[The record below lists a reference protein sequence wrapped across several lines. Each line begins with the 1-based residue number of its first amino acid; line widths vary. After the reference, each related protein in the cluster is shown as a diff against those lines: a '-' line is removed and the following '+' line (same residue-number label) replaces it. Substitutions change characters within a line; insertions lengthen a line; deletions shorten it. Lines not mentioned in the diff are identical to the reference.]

1 MSSDSSSA
9 RSNHRKTLQSIPNE
23 NEFDTSSN
31 QIPSVPSRAPL
42 NSIPD
47 PSQYHMKTPLHQSH
61 DPSIA
66 SASKKSDGIVET
78 HLVSSLLKTPK
89 FCGRGK
95 LTNSETN
102 SAQTTP
108 IRSGPRVSNIGV
120 ASGSTLTRLPSQ
132 LGNGG
137 GRGGPF
143 PRVSRGIS
151 VVIPQQI
158 LVDVP
163 HFELDDDRSF
173 WNDRNVQ
180 VLIRIRPLNDSELIS
195 QGHGRCLRQE
205 SGQTVVWLGHP
216 ETRFTFD
223 HVACE
228 SISQDNL
235 FRVAGL
241 PMVDNCMSGYNSCM
255 FAYGQTGSGKTY
267 TMMGEID
274 KMDGKLSDDCGI
286 TPRVFEYLFT
296 RITKEEESRKQ
307 ERLIYSCKCSF
318 LEIYNEHITDLL
330 EPSSTNLLLRE
341 DSKAGVYVEN
351 LTEHSVRTVNDVLQ
365 LLQQGA
371 ANRKI
376 AATHMN
382 SESSRSHSVFTCV
395 IESRWEKDSMAHLR
409 FGRLNLVDLAGS
421 ERQKSSGAEGDRLK
435 EAANINKSLS
445 TLGLVIMS
453 LVDLAQGKHRHV
465 PYRDSRLTFLLQD
478 SLGGNSKTTIIAN
491 VSSSICSANET
502 LSTLKFAQRA
512 KLIQN
517 NAKINE
523 DASTGVIALQQQI
536 QQLKD
541 QLSFLMKHQHTSME
555 FTDIVP
561 RPAQSSLGNFSESH
575 EPFEKINIYGENMIP
590 KGGSKKNKRFKAILH
605 GVLRREKLAE
615 TKVRRLKTETE
626 HFKCLAH
633 QLEEETQHNK
643 MILKF
648 REEKINRLELLLDG
662 LVSDDKFYL
671 DNNNALREENLLL
684 QAKIERNPEVIRLGS
699 ENIRLL
705 EQIRLFQD
713 FYEKGER
720 ETLLAE
726 ISELRNQLL
735 ESVAVEESSTH
746 HQLSP
751 VSGDQELEV
760 ANELQR
766 CKDMNSKLIREV
778 DELRGKL
785 INRMNS
791 NQDPLHSCDNA
802 HKQLMDA
809 QPFTEA
815 LKLEQ
820 FQLIEE
826 LESVQT
832 KNQHLIKML
841 DNEEV
846 VQRKLED
853 FDIKLS
859 GSGKQDPTSSTE
871 GSEGTSIF
879 DLQTKL
885 GKLSKDLKQAQI
897 FNREYVEDNAT
908 LISQDQKTELV
919 RDEVG
924 METTR
929 TIIHLQEERDR
940 LQSEFQVSLCSMAE
954 QNLILKDTV
963 AAKEIEI
970 RVLCEGWER
979 ATLELTTFLING
991 SRSLVGASR
1000 EISSISSLFPN
1011 TNNWISEHVEKAA
1024 KISVGKE
1031 ETILLLQ
1038 KSLENAQNTVMQ
1050 MEQKLYSLKGAAIA
1064 LTEFQQPEEI
1074 QLSRTTNGSTEVKE
1088 FQEDKDISKKD
1099 QTTDNQDGENEVI
1112 HDEIQLRE
1120 NTNTLSLV
1128 EECFLATRTDVEQL
1142 FATARTD
1149 AIQVVEEL
1157 QVFFCSLRSSL
1168 EELICNAMQNDI
1180 SIFVLQCQMGEY
1192 SHKFRRPNELVAD
1205 NLERSYESQDVNS
1218 ALQPVKL
1225 KEYQIAC
1232 VPRKEIQ
1239 ELDPVDGDTVDKNS
1253 ELKRELERKDV
1264 LLKGLL
1270 FDFRLLQEFA
1280 THRKDIKDELDKLI
1294 VAMNKVQHELQVK
1307 RTQHDDTLM
1316 QNKKLEGR
1324 LFEAEQALSNS
1335 NSELNQTRGAL
1346 HILSDQNVELK
1357 DLLKDLY
1364 LKNSCTEQLIED
1376 QREVTKS
1383 LDTEIIRDNSSPD
1396 KRLFHSVEDT
1406 EVALAESTAE
1416 RDELVEKLTSLQYN
1430 LDMVSALADENQA
1443 IAAEARQ
1450 ESETRK
1456 LYAEQKEEEVKIL
1469 EHSVEE
1475 LESTIN
1481 VLEKKVNEMEEEV
1494 EKQRL
1499 IRDSLEVELQ
1509 ALRHRLLTVEDL
1521 TESMASETSST
1532 SQLEDQF
1539 SRKSHARILE
1549 INEAG
1554 SRIRFLEEENKRQ
1567 AKEIRQFKDYISEL
1581 ILHAEAQASQYQHK
1595 YKTLEAMLHEVKPD
1609 LLNVSATSIVEKG
1622 DKISARTRGSSS
1634 PFRCISGLVQHMNQE
1649 KDQELASARLHIEE
1663 LEALAASRYKEVC
1676 MLNTRL
1682 ANTESMTHDVIRDLL
1697 SVKLDITNYANI
1709 VDQHQLQK
1717 LIEEAQHYRQ
1727 EFVAME
1733 QEIGYLRS
1741 QIDDL
1746 LEERDR
1752 CISEIKRNKADQLG
1766 TQIVVEQLRERDQ
1779 LLIAQNDML
1788 KMDKSNLQKRV
1799 AELDGMVKRLFSMK
1813 EAQRRNQ
1820 PQTGSSSVRPF
1831 DYDLGERLVHSQ
1843 KALSRINNQ
1852 LAQYRRPDGTYPDE
1866 NKVKR

>member
-1 MSSDSSSA
+1 MSSDTSSA
-9 RSNHRKTLQSIPNE
+9 RPNHRKTLQSIPNE

-47 PSQYHMKTPLHQSH
+47 PSQYHLHQSH

-78 HLVSSLLKTPK
+78 HLVLKTPK

-180 VLIRIRPLNDSELIS
+180 VLIRIRPLNNSELIS

-341 DSKAGVYVEN
+341 DSKSGVYVEN

-453 LVDLAQGKHRHV
+453 LVDVAQGKHRHV

-561 RPAQSSLGNFSESH
+561 RPEQSSLGNFSESP
-575 EPFEKINIYGENMIP
+575 EPFEKINIDDENKIP
-590 KGGSKKNKRFKAILH
+590 KGRSKKNKLFKAILH

-615 TKVRRLKTETE
+615 TEVRRLKTETE

-726 ISELRNQLL
+726 ISELHNQVCWKFYHYFNTDLSVDDNLIALSTLMKLL

-751 VSGDQELEV
+751 VSGDQ
-760 ANELQR
+760 
-766 CKDMNSKLIREV
+766 
-778 DELRGKL
+778 
-785 INRMNS
+785 
-791 NQDPLHSCDNA
+791 
-802 HKQLMDA
+802 
-809 QPFTEA
+809 
-815 LKLEQ
+815 
-820 FQLIEE
+820 
-826 LESVQT
+826 
-832 KNQHLIKML
+832 
-841 DNEEV
+841 
-846 VQRKLED
+846 
-853 FDIKLS
+853 
-859 GSGKQDPTSSTE
+859 
-871 GSEGTSIF
+871 
-879 DLQTKL
+879 
-885 GKLSKDLKQAQI
+885 
-897 FNREYVEDNAT
+897 
-908 LISQDQKTELV
+908 
-919 RDEVG
+919 
-924 METTR
+924 
-929 TIIHLQEERDR
+929 
-940 LQSEFQVSLCSMAE
+940 
-954 QNLILKDTV
+954 
-963 AAKEIEI
+963 
-970 RVLCEGWER
+970 
-979 ATLELTTFLING
+979 
-991 SRSLVGASR
+991 
-1000 EISSISSLFPN
+1000 
-1011 TNNWISEHVEKAA
+1011 
-1024 KISVGKE
+1024 
-1031 ETILLLQ
+1031 
-1038 KSLENAQNTVMQ
+1038 
-1050 MEQKLYSLKGAAIA
+1050 
-1064 LTEFQQPEEI
+1064 
-1074 QLSRTTNGSTEVKE
+1074 
-1088 FQEDKDISKKD
+1088 
-1099 QTTDNQDGENEVI
+1099 
-1112 HDEIQLRE
+1112 
-1120 NTNTLSLV
+1120 
-1128 EECFLATRTDVEQL
+1128 
-1142 FATARTD
+1142 
-1149 AIQVVEEL
+1149 
-1157 QVFFCSLRSSL
+1157 
-1168 EELICNAMQNDI
+1168 
-1180 SIFVLQCQMGEY
+1180 
-1192 SHKFRRPNELVAD
+1192 
-1205 NLERSYESQDVNS
+1205 
-1218 ALQPVKL
+1218 
-1225 KEYQIAC
+1225 
-1232 VPRKEIQ
+1232 
-1239 ELDPVDGDTVDKNS
+1239 
-1253 ELKRELERKDV
+1253 
-1264 LLKGLL
+1264 
-1270 FDFRLLQEFA
+1270 
-1280 THRKDIKDELDKLI
+1280 
-1294 VAMNKVQHELQVK
+1294 
-1307 RTQHDDTLM
+1307 
-1316 QNKKLEGR
+1316 
-1324 LFEAEQALSNS
+1324 
-1335 NSELNQTRGAL
+1335 
-1346 HILSDQNVELK
+1346 
-1357 DLLKDLY
+1357 
-1364 LKNSCTEQLIED
+1364 
-1376 QREVTKS
+1376 
-1383 LDTEIIRDNSSPD
+1383 
-1396 KRLFHSVEDT
+1396 
-1406 EVALAESTAE
+1406 
-1416 RDELVEKLTSLQYN
+1416 
-1430 LDMVSALADENQA
+1430 
-1443 IAAEARQ
+1443 
-1450 ESETRK
+1450 
-1456 LYAEQKEEEVKIL
+1456 
-1469 EHSVEE
+1469 
-1475 LESTIN
+1475 
-1481 VLEKKVNEMEEEV
+1481 
-1494 EKQRL
+1494 
-1499 IRDSLEVELQ
+1499 
-1509 ALRHRLLTVEDL
+1509 
-1521 TESMASETSST
+1521 
-1532 SQLEDQF
+1532 
-1539 SRKSHARILE
+1539 
-1549 INEAG
+1549 
-1554 SRIRFLEEENKRQ
+1554 
-1567 AKEIRQFKDYISEL
+1567 
-1581 ILHAEAQASQYQHK
+1581 
-1595 YKTLEAMLHEVKPD
+1595 
-1609 LLNVSATSIVEKG
+1609 
-1622 DKISARTRGSSS
+1622 
-1634 PFRCISGLVQHMNQE
+1634 
-1649 KDQELASARLHIEE
+1649 
-1663 LEALAASRYKEVC
+1663 
-1676 MLNTRL
+1676 
-1682 ANTESMTHDVIRDLL
+1682 
-1697 SVKLDITNYANI
+1697 
-1709 VDQHQLQK
+1709 
-1717 LIEEAQHYRQ
+1717 
-1727 EFVAME
+1727 
-1733 QEIGYLRS
+1733 
-1741 QIDDL
+1741 
-1746 LEERDR
+1746 
-1752 CISEIKRNKADQLG
+1752 
-1766 TQIVVEQLRERDQ
+1766 
-1779 LLIAQNDML
+1779 
-1788 KMDKSNLQKRV
+1788 
-1799 AELDGMVKRLFSMK
+1799 
-1813 EAQRRNQ
+1813 
-1820 PQTGSSSVRPF
+1820 
-1831 DYDLGERLVHSQ
+1831 
-1843 KALSRINNQ
+1843 
-1852 LAQYRRPDGTYPDE
+1852 
-1866 NKVKR
+1866 